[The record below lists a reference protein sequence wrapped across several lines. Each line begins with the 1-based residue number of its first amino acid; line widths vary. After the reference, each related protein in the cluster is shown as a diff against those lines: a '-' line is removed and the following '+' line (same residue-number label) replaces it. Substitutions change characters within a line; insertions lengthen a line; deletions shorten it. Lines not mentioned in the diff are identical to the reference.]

1 MVNIDLPGF
10 QRLCLCTAPA
20 ASNPVLTRGD
30 VNDVPAL
37 FVADPFI
44 LESDG
49 KWHMYFEC
57 I

>member
-1 MVNIDLPGF
+1 
-10 QRLCLCTAPA
+10 
-20 ASNPVLTRGD
+20 
-30 VNDVPAL
+30 VPAL